1 MRTSFQSLPPLPRLQ
16 EHLRRCQAQVSEAE
30 VWHGE
35 LPVPVLDRSWL
46 QLEVINVAALLERFP
61 ADSSAHA
68 PELMRFRTLLQQN
81 VPADAAEAWAWWR
94 MAEVEGMLQAG
105 GNRQLLEQAMPA
117 AVLPLPASVKFLIG
131 AIPSLFGT
139 ADGAAH
145 GGSAW
150 NHWADAPQLCPG
162 DPDGGLHGQ
171 AGQPDPGV
179 AESGVEW
186 PVCTRRPVIRYDRD
200 PPLN

>member
-16 EHLRRCQAQVSEAE
+16 EHLRRCQAQVSDAE

-81 VPADAAEAWAWWR
+81 VPADAAEQQCWDEFGADACHLALRRFWMEQQQPLHLWALEDYLELIER
-94 MAEVEGMLQAG
+94 YRDSFHEEPRTMP
-105 GNRQLLEQAMPA
+105 LL
-117 AVLPLPASVKFLIG
+117 VLPRR
-131 AIPSLFGT
+131 
-139 ADGAAH
+139 
-145 GGSAW
+145 
-150 NHWADAPQLCPG
+150 G
-162 DPDGGLHGQ
+162 DPQRLQCH
-171 AGQPDPGV
+171 
-179 AESGVEW
+179 W
-186 PVCTRRPVIRYDRD
+186 I
-200 PPLN
+200 